1 MLIVKV
7 AFLVVL
13 IQFGWALSYFE
24 GENDDVIGNIASK
37 KSYRSLVKKLH
48 RFLEHDF
55 NVERL
60 LKQLSS
66 NNSNTTNKCIKQFV
80 SMSKAQLVSGK

>member
-1 MLIVKV
+1 MLLVKV

-13 IQFGWALSYFE
+13 LQFGLALSYFE
-24 GENDDVIGNIASK
+24 GENDDIIGDIASK
-37 KSYRSLVKKLH
+37 KSYQSLVKKLN

-55 NVERL
+55 NVEHL

-66 NNSNTTNKCIKQFV
+66 NNSNTTNKCSKQFV
-80 SMSKAQLVSGK
+80 SMNKTQLIPGK